1 MIFSHKQ
8 SLIIAINKI
17 IVPPKKKS
25 KPGPEVL
32 TEKEERALT
41 LSTLLTSITTKIEVL
56 RDAEGNIPYGTV
68 KRLVAHHQIFLP
80 WLTRDH
86 VNNHLR
92 KLNKLGRSTNQAT
105 SPSTL
110 SDPDFPSSLSTL
122 TSPCEDTLSLP
133 APVQL

>member
-1 MIFSHKQ
+1 MIVIFLVSQHAPNMFCRANVRRAINTPNESAMIFSHKQ

-17 IVPPKKKS
+17 IMPPKKKS

-56 RDAEGNIPYGTV
+56 RDAEGNVPYGTV

-86 VNNHLR
+86 VNKHLR
-92 KLNKLGRSTNQAT
+92 K
-105 SPSTL
+105 
-110 SDPDFPSSLSTL
+110 
-122 TSPCEDTLSLP
+122 
-133 APVQL
+133 